1 MKVKI
6 LLYVTSALALVSIGY
21 YVYERKRIKA
31 LNEKVD
37 SMEDALKEWEKRNKE
52 NQN

>member
-6 LLYVTSALALVSIGY
+6 LLYVTSALAIVSIGY
-21 YVYERKRIKA
+21 YVYEKRRVKA

-37 SMEDALKEWEKRNKE
+37 SMEDALKEWEERNKQ

>member
-6 LLYVTSALALVSIGY
+6 LLYVTSALAIVSMGY
-21 YVYERKRIKA
+21 YFYEKRRVKA

-37 SMEDALKEWEKRNKE
+37 SMEDALKEWEERNRQ

>member
-6 LLYVTSALALVSIGY
+6 LLYVTSALAIVSMGY
-21 YVYERKRIKA
+21 YIYEKRRVKA

-37 SMEDALKEWEKRNKE
+37 SMEDALKEWEERNRQ